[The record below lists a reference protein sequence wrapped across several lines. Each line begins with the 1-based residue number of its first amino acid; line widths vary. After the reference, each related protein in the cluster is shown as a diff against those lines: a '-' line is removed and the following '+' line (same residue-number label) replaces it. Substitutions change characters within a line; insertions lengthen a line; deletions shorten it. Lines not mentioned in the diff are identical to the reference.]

1 MSLQC
6 RFKKQYFDVSNFA
19 VTPKTP
25 KLTASTGTGLTVS
38 KNAAET
44 LTCHTDSKG
53 TVTYV
58 FYNNG
63 HDVKTDAHSST
74 YKVPTSSAGSISY
87 TCAVTISGAKS
98 AASSAV
104 AIHVVGRF

>member
-1 MSLQC
+1 ML
-6 RFKKQYFDVSNFA
+6 
-19 VTPKTP
+19 PKTP
-25 KLTASTGTGLTVS
+25 TLTASSGATLTVS

-44 LTCHTDSKG
+44 LTCHTDSKS

-63 HDVKTDAHSST
+63 HDVKNDAHSST

-87 TCAVTISGAKS
+87 TCAVTISGSKS
-98 AASSAV
+98 SDSSV
-104 AIHVVGRF
+104 LAIHVLGRFS